1 MDAVAAASLARLRP
15 GSPREE
21 MIPVAHLLFL
31 LPVADCSS
39 FIRPRAHGKS
49 RFAARK
55 ERFAHHFAFTLPLV
69 LTHLLLSP
77 SNRARDEPAPR
88 PPPRLLIK
96 HRAPLLFPFAFS
108 SSFILSVLI
117 VKILLRI
124 SRPPD
129 PIALCTSGLS
139 SSVYCRSVIAA
150 DPQPR
155 HCSGTEIDPGPAEFA
170 IATALR
176 SHSRLLILPVCS
188 RFTSVRLQVPSSKAR
203 TTATSF
209 CFVPSLFANS
219 RVSLCLWL
227 QPEKARHRA
236 VTTTTLLG

>member
-1 MDAVAAASLARLRP
+1 MN
-15 GSPREE
+15 
-21 MIPVAHLLFL
+21 L
-31 LPVADCSS
+31 LPDHHPISLSS
-39 FIRPRAHGKS
+39 TA
-49 RFAARK
+49 
-55 ERFAHHFAFTLPLV
+55 LP
-69 LTHLLLSP
+69 SP
-77 SNRARDEPAPR
+77 S
-88 PPPRLLIK
+88 
-96 HRAPLLFPFAFS
+96 PFVLS
-108 SSFILSVLI
+108 SSFIWSVLI
-117 VKILLRI
+117 IEILLRN
-124 SRPPD
+124 SLSPNS
-129 PIALCTSGLS
+129 IARCTSGLS
-139 SSVYCRSVIAA
+139 SVVYCRSVIAA